1 MPQFFLKEIVSAG
14 DADLVPAGE
23 IIRFELIRS
32 LEDLVNLA
40 GFYDAFFHR
49 KMGEDGIA
57 VGRFYQH
64 GARGDQAGQVVHFT
78 VAVPVIGNHS
88 RERAV
93 SHLGDQQVDRH
104 EQCRPGAQEDFLA
117 DVVAFVDF
125 LDQLRVERGLW
136 REQILEANLL
146 NQRLAH

>member
-64 GARGDQAGQVVHFT
+64 GARGDQGGQVVHFT
-78 VAVPVIGNHS
+78 EVSQPGHEIAQAVMHGQNT
-88 RERAV
+88 
-93 SHLGDQQVDRH
+93 
-104 EQCRPGAQEDFLA
+104 
-117 DVVAFVDF
+117 
-125 LDQLRVERGLW
+125 
-136 REQILEANLL
+136 ILEGAEVT
-146 NQRLAH
+146 